1 MSHPPRSK
9 QSSATSHALRF
20 PNTTSL
26 RLPLREQ
33 VQRLHRGQVRE
44 IQMGQLDQDR
54 IGRRDGEEAELLGV
68 ARVGRALASRFELGE
83 QRLGSRDDGIGQA
96 GQARDL
102 DAVAPVGA
110 ARPHLVQEDDLVVP
124 LAYGD
129 VEVSDG
135 RQPIRSEEHTSELQ
149 SRQYLVCRLLLE
161 KKKKK

>member
-102 DAVAPVGA
+102 D
-110 ARPHLVQEDDLVVP
+110 
-124 LAYGD
+124 
-129 VEVSDG
+129 
-135 RQPIRSEEHTSELQ
+135 RSEEHTSELQ
-149 SRQYLVCRLLLE
+149 SHSDLVCRLLLE
-161 KKKKK
+161 KKKKTNQTHS